1 MVRTDVPRGDHRRV
15 LGVVHPDFRPLQNR
29 EGAEMFH
36 RLLDVGERR
45 YHTGGYLRSGEVVWL
60 LARLPH
66 WITVD
71 KNDAVET
78 YLLYSNSHDG
88 SQAIDIRLTTVRVVC
103 RNTLSQALHTGGA
116 HAFRR
121 AHRPSSDVIEKE
133 AKTFFEATRKS
144 IEETQTLF
152 RRLASRRCDD
162 DAFERFAQSLL
173 PDPQPPSGVRPGG
186 PQEKAHATRVAT
198 LAENRATL
206 RHIRKSGLV
215 ERNLPPDPLTWW
227 GAVNAVTGW
236 VDHVQPVKGAR
247 YAHAMFG
254 SGERIKRAAV
264 ELAKAA
270 VA

>member
-1 MVRTDVPRGDHRRV
+1 VVRTDVPRGDHRRV

-66 WITVD
+66 WIAVD

-88 SQAIDIRLTTVRVVC
+88 SQAIEIRLTTVRVVC

-116 HAFRR
+116 QAFRR
-121 AHRPSSDVIEKE
+121 AHRPSSDAIEKE

-144 IEETQTLF
+144 IEETQALF

-162 DAFERFAQSLL
+162 GSRPIRSRPQACGPVVRKRRRMQRASRHWRRTASRCATFA
-173 PDPQPPSGVRPGG
+173 
-186 PQEKAHATRVAT
+186 
-198 LAENRATL
+198 NR
-206 RHIRKSGLV
+206 
-215 ERNLPPDPLTWW
+215 DW
-227 GAVNAVTGW
+227 
-236 VDHVQPVKGAR
+236 
-247 YAHAMFG
+247 
-254 SGERIKRAAV
+254 
-264 ELAKAA
+264 
-270 VA
+270 